1 MHICSE
7 GIINADLASK
17 LGVCLMDLFF
27 RYACIPVAYIIHM
40 LMMLFSNNFAKC
52 WLAWEQPCACYCTCS
67 SIYLKSFVDIFAH

>member
-27 RYACIPVAYIIHM
+27 RYACILAAYIIHM

-52 WLAWEQPCACYCTCS
+52 WLALGTAARVLLFSHLPQ
-67 SIYLKSFVDIFAH
+67 IIR